1 MKTHNC
7 EPTLTD
13 SQVLEFCKAGIL
25 RLERVVPDE
34 INRRVYEYLDEH
46 PIREPSE
53 LLTDEPWFV
62 ENVILNPEAA
72 GAIRSLLGKDF
83 GLPILMS
90 NHRHTEPSPS
100 MKWHTDGY
108 HERSPL
114 LNYLQ
119 VFYYPQDVT
128 RAMGPT
134 ELLPSSHFL
143 YSISAFMGHYENLRN
158 VYSTAA
164 PAGSI
169 FITNYSVWHRKS
181 ASTIGGK
188 ARNLMKYNYYR
199 TVPPKRDWIVEPEFD
214 FATAKYGNGPSHPL
228 RRQTRDTVFGS
239 EMMFWLSGLSDSY
252 YAMGGQNWPHTN
264 KDAKFVDTPYGYPL
278 TPERE
283 RFPRPDWAE
292 DGAGIPDGSRS
303 R

>member
-1 MKTHNC
+1 MASDKRAERALVC
-7 EPTLTD
+7 RRKSPERLFD
-13 SQVLEFCKAGIL
+13 GGAGRQYFHHQL
-25 RLERVVPDE
+25 
-34 INRRVYEYLDEH
+34 
-46 PIREPSE
+46 
-53 LLTDEPWFV
+53 
-62 ENVILNPEAA
+62 
-72 GAIRSLLGKDF
+72 F
-83 GLPILMS
+83 G
-90 NHRHTEPSPS
+90 RT
-100 MKWHTDGY
+100 
-108 HERSPL
+108 
-114 LNYLQ
+114 
-119 VFYYPQDVT
+119 
-128 RAMGPT
+128 
-134 ELLPSSHFL
+134 
-143 YSISAFMGHYENLRN
+143 
-158 VYSTAA
+158 
-164 PAGSI
+164 
-169 FITNYSVWHRKS
+169 WHRKS